1 MEQHPRD
8 SRLRYTKECLY
19 ESFMHFL
26 EEKPVSDITVSEIC
40 DRAGISR
47 KTFYKY
53 YPDQFGLLASMQN
66 DLFDRYREQ
75 LESRPADVRE
85 ITPVLIRFADENR
98 TLVKAVFA
106 NRGAGNFIDRMVD
119 DLWATYHHDWEQAN
133 PDMEAI
139 EVEYLFYYIVSG
151 MVGIVRHWLCE
162 HPEMDAAHV
171 SERANLLLDL
181 TDPHRI
187 VPGIA

>member
-1 MEQHPRD
+1 MTQQPRD

-19 ESFMHFL
+19 ESFLHFL
-26 EEKPVSDITVSEIC
+26 EDKPVPDITVSEIC

-66 DLFDRYREQ
+66 DLFARYREQ
-75 LESRPADVRE
+75 LESSPADVRE

-106 NRGAGNFIDRMVD
+106 NRGEGNFIDRMVD
-119 DLWATYHHDWEQAN
+119 DLWATYRPDWERAN
-133 PDMEAI
+133 PDMAPI
-139 EVEYLFYYIVSG
+139 EVEYLFCYIVSG
-151 MVGIVRHWLCE
+151 LVGIVRHWLYE
-162 HPEMDAAHV
+162 HPEMDAAQV
-171 SERANLLLDL
+171 AERANRLLDL
-181 TDPHRI
+181 TDPRR
-187 VPGIA
+187 